1 MGILVLP
8 LEPAL
13 YIFEFTTNQLYPLL
27 KYNKLFTAKPTLT
40 ITIYF
45 LISVSEFLN
54 LKKPQS
60 DHLLMYTI
68 NPYIHEICRSL
79 TVAKY
84 LC

>member
-1 MGILVLP
+1 MGVLVLP

-45 LISVSEFLN
+45 
-54 LKKPQS
+54 
-60 DHLLMYTI
+60 
-68 NPYIHEICRSL
+68 
-79 TVAKY
+79 
-84 LC
+84 

>member
-8 LEPAL
+8 LEPTL
-13 YIFEFTTNQLYPLL
+13 YIFELTTNQLYPLL

-54 LKKPQS
+54 LKKKTQS
-60 DHLLMYTI
+60 DHLLM
-68 NPYIHEICRSL
+68 
-79 TVAKY
+79 
-84 LC
+84 

>member
-1 MGILVLP
+1 MGVLVLP

-54 LKKPQS
+54 LKKTQS
-60 DHLLMYTI
+60 DHLLM
-68 NPYIHEICRSL
+68 
-79 TVAKY
+79 
-84 LC
+84 